1 MFDFRTFNVNTGN
14 SVFAFAIKCALVG
27 LLFTGCYIGYRY
39 GNSLPEGSNA
49 PQGKTKFSLL
59 NYEKDTS
66 PIIVPPVF
74 APVIVAPEETNHR
87 TSCSS
92 PAPSPCESCNNG
104 NCDRTGSPV
113 QIVSINGMP
122 TPSTA
127 TTSKPSTT
135 PPKPIAEPQ
144 PQPVM
149 CGGDNKR

>member
-14 SVFAFAIKCALVG
+14 SIFVFAAKCAMVG

-39 GNSLPEGSNA
+39 GNSLPEGHA

-74 APVIVAPEETNHR
+74 APVVVAPEENHR
-87 TSCSS
+87 TSCTT
-92 PAPSPCESCNNG
+92 PAPCESCSSG
-104 NCDRTGSPV
+104 NCDRAGSPV
-113 QIVSINGMP
+113 QIVSINGVP
-122 TPSTA
+122 TASTTA
-127 TTSKPSTT
+127 TPKPSTT
-135 PPKPIAEPQ
+135 SPPKPIAE